1 MNNLKIYLFMFLF
14 NLKCRQNRTFLN
26 AQFINLVT
34 FTTNL
39 HTMKTYKTQINQ
51 TFLNAC
57 YDKTA
62 RFQKMNLRQNAT
74 RLISTHFYKNKKN
87 TKTIN
92 FNISIF

>member
-26 AQFINLVT
+26 AQFINLVI

-51 TFLNAC
+51 TF
-57 YDKTA
+57 
-62 RFQKMNLRQNAT
+62 
-74 RLISTHFYKNKKN
+74 
-87 TKTIN
+87 
-92 FNISIF
+92 